1 MIDISRRAALAGL
14 VSFGGAALLSGP
26 LRAEAAAGAPAEDL
40 IAASKLSGDVAYA
53 VIDLASGRVVEAR
66 EADRA
71 MPPASTAKT
80 ITTLYALDE
89 LGPDY
94 RFRTRLIATGP
105 VSGGVVQGNLILAGG
120 ADPTLTTDDLG
131 DMAAALA
138 RRGVRGVTGQFL
150 VWGGAIPYAE
160 DIADDQPVHVGYNP
174 GISGLNLN
182 YNRVYVEWG
191 KAKGGMAM
199 TVDARGARYVPKV
212 SSADVAAVNRAAPLF
227 TYNRASGK
235 EHWTIAASALTSPGS
250 RWLPVRD
257 PAGYAGDVFRTLA
270 AAQGVT
276 LPAANR
282 AGAPG
287 DGAVLAEHVSD
298 PLSDVLR
305 DMLKHSTNLTA
316 ETVGMATSE
325 ARGLPAAKGAS
336 GAAMS
341 AWLAQTVGGTQARF
355 VDHSGLN
362 AETRISPLDM
372 ARAVAALGGRE
383 GLRPLLKPFPLRDAQ
398 GRWIDNPPFRVDA
411 KTGTLNFVSTLTGYL
426 TAPGGRDLVFAV
438 FTANTRLRDQ
448 SGGQENA
455 PGVKPWVAR
464 SKVLQSQLLD
474 RWARLYS

>member
-287 DGAVLAEHVSD
+287 DGTVLAEHVSD

-372 ARAVAALGGRE
+372 ARAVATLGGRE

-464 SKVLQSQLLD
+464 SKILQSQLLD